1 MSNKWTLCDKSEI
14 KETKNEMMEDS
25 VEYYGDV
32 YKVEEIKHEIKD
44 EDIEDDVKTMLTT
57 HQPGNFNVLFIIIKI
72 TV

>member
-25 VEYYGDV
+25 VEYHGEV

-44 EDIEDDVKTMLTT
+44 EDIEDDVKIMLTT
-57 HQPGNFNVLFIIIKI
+57 NEPGTFHVLFIVIRI
-72 TV
+72 T